1 MVKKKLQEIR
11 EQNDQELIKV
21 KADLQSKMRTIRF
34 QTKIERPANPLEKRN
49 LRKKVAVINTILRE
63 RELKK

>member
-1 MVKKKLQEIR
+1 MVKKKLQELR
-11 EQNDQELIKV
+11 EQNDQELTKV
-21 KADLQSKMRTIRF
+21 KADIQSKMRTIRF
-34 QTKIERPANPLEKRN
+34 QTKIERPTNPLEKKN